1 MEEKID
7 ELIRYYFENHPIYG
21 MESVPFG
28 LTNHTKLITI
38 NEEKYIARIYN
49 SHTKSEQSIR
59 LESSIISFLSQM
71 NLSFKVPVFLQTL
84 MGEEYIGF
92 ADGMFGAMIAFLEGS
107 VPELTTLQHAADFGR
122 VVGEISAALDQYNTE
137 RLEYR
142 GISFLDIY
150 ALHPLAS
157 VENVKCFM
165 EQPPFH
171 IPEAHLKFY
180 REMILLVNQS
190 IDQLKELPVQLVH
203 HDLLIFN
210 LLAKDNR
217 TGAVL
222 DFDFTSIDVS
232 FTELAISLN
241 HILQMTNGSPEMT
254 EAFLKGYAAYRKC
267 SSQEI
272 KQLQLLTQVYHLAIL
287 HIYIGQHYAGGQEVE
302 QNFNYILNQFLYRN
316 EWLNQNQSTI
326 EQLLESY
333 IL

>member
-7 ELIRYYFENHPIYG
+7 ELIRHYFKDHPSYE
-21 MESVPFG
+21 MEPVPFG
-28 LTNHTKLITI
+28 LTNLTKLIRI

-49 SHTKSEQSIR
+49 PHTKSEQSIR
-59 LESSIISFLSQM
+59 LESNITSFLSQM

-84 MGEEYIGF
+84 TGEEYIEF
-92 ADGMFGAMIAFLEGS
+92 ADGTFGALIAFLEGS

-122 VVGEISAALDQYNTE
+122 VVGEISAALDQYNTD

-157 VENVKCFM
+157 VENVKSFM

-171 IPEAHLKFY
+171 IPEANLKFY

-190 IDQLKELPVQLVH
+190 INQLKELPFQLVH

-210 LLAKDNR
+210 LLAKDNQI
-217 TGAVL
+217 GAVL

-232 FTELAISLN
+232 FMELAISLN
-241 HILQMTNGSPEMT
+241 HVLQMADGNLVMT
-254 EAFLKGYAAYRKC
+254 EAFIKGYGAYRKG

-302 QNFNYILNQFLYRN
+302 QNFNYILNQFFDRN
-316 EWLNQNQSTI
+316 EWLNQNQSTMQ
-326 EQLLESY
+326 QLLESY